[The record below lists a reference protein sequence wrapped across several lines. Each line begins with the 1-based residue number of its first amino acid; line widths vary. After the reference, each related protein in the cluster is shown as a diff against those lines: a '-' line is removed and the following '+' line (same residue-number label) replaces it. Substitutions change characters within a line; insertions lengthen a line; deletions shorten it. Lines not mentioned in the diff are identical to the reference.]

1 MPPSPLAP
9 HGRAR
14 IFSILVGGFGRR
26 GPISSPPLPSVALC
40 ALKDAALDLMRAP
53 GRRAWLWAL
62 YPAPPCPPPQPRL
75 RVRGG
80 APFFGGSKNHP
91 LPLQSR
97 KGVDFSPP
105 KWEKRP
111 FGGGGRERK
120 IGGFAKKRGG
130 EATRLRGCVRGVE
143 GGGGGGVAAEGGPK
157 AAAGRPP
164 RGLESRGRGGGRG
177 GGKGQRKALASEA
190 RHPWGFERER
200 SSRSNPLN
208 NWHSKIRG
216 P

>member
-91 LPLQSR
+91 LKVCIFGGFRWTTSRPAPGPTDSVFGRGLPHLGGPRSKKRCPPPL
-97 KGVDFSPP
+97 SPP
-105 KWEKRP
+105 MGAREFFP
-111 FGGGGRERK
+111 FWSGGLV
-120 IGGFAKKRGG
+120 G
-130 EATRLRGCVRGVE
+130 E
-143 GGGGGGVAAEGGPK
+143 GPYP
-157 AAAGRPP
+157 APP
-164 RGLESRGRGGGRG
+164 F
-177 GGKGQRKALASEA
+177 
-190 RHPWGFERER
+190 PP
-200 SSRSNPLN
+200 SRSAR
-208 NWHSKIRG
+208 SRTRRSI
-216 P
+216 

>member
-97 KGVDFSPP
+97 KGVDFSPQ

-130 EATRLRGCVRGVE
+130 GGDALARLRPRGVVIMRDIGALRKVLSWVLIPPSKTPGVE
-143 GGGGGGVAAEGGPK
+143 IGGWVG
-157 AAAGRPP
+157 
-164 RGLESRGRGGGRG
+164 
-177 GGKGQRKALASEA
+177 
-190 RHPWGFERER
+190 
-200 SSRSNPLN
+200 
-208 NWHSKIRG
+208 NW
-216 P
+216 

>member
-1 MPPSPLAP
+1 MVLGRKSDAPLPSRPPWA
-9 HGRAR
+9 RAN
-14 IFSILVGGFGRR
+14 FFHFGRGVWSER
-26 GPISSPPLPSVALC
+26 AHIQPPLPSVALC

-120 IGGFAKKRGG
+120 IGGFAKTFSKSEFLKRF
-130 EATRLRGCVRGVE
+130 LFSVVSI
-143 GGGGGGVAAEGGPK
+143 K
-157 AAAGRPP
+157 
-164 RGLESRGRGGGRG
+164 S
-177 GGKGQRKALASEA
+177 
-190 RHPWGFERER
+190 
-200 SSRSNPLN
+200 
-208 NWHSKIRG
+208 
-216 P
+216 

>member
-1 MPPSPLAP
+1 M
-9 HGRAR
+9 GAR
-14 IFSILVGGFGRR
+14 EFFPFWSGGLVGE
-26 GPISSPPLPSVALC
+26 GPYPAPPLPSVALC

-130 EATRLRGCVRGVE
+130 GRRRACAAASEGWRGEGE
-143 GGGGGGVAAEGGPK
+143 GGWPPK
-157 AAAGRPP
+157 AAPRPRRGAHRAGWSL
-164 RGLESRGRGGGRG
+164 GGEGRGEGGVR
-177 GGKGQRKALASEA
+177 GKGRRWRAKRATLGGSSASEA
-190 RHPWGFERER
+190 RARTP
-200 SSRSNPLN
+200 
-208 NWHSKIRG
+208 
-216 P
+216 